1 MDQRLQKILSA
12 GGVCSRRKAEEYLR
26 EGRVT
31 VNGVPAAL
39 GDKADPETDTIALDG
54 VPVGRTETRTLLMLY
69 KPRGVVTTLADEKGR
84 RTVADLVKDCGARV
98 WPVGRL
104 DLDSEGLLLLTDD
117 GALTNALLHPSQEV
131 EKEYLVWVKGYR
143 TGAEKG
149 LERPMTLDGQALHPA
164 QVRRMCAHCGLTVTR
179 LKRVREGKLP
189 LDPALAPGQWRPL
202 TAAETALL
210 EREISVQD

>member
-104 DLDSEGLLLLTDD
+104 
-117 GALTNALLHPSQEV
+117 
-131 EKEYLVWVKGYR
+131 GYR

-149 LERPMTLDGQALHPA
+149 LERPMTLDGQALRPA
-164 QVRRMCAHCGLTVTR
+164 QVRLLAQTGERARLSVTIHEGKNRQVRRMCAHCGLTVTR

>member
-1 MDQRLQKILSA
+1 M
-12 GGVCSRRKAEEYLR
+12 GGW
-26 EGRVT
+26 
-31 VNGVPAAL
+31 
-39 GDKADPETDTIALDG
+39 I
-54 VPVGRTETRTLLMLY
+54 
-69 KPRGVVTTLADEKGR
+69 
-84 RTVADLVKDCGARV
+84 
-98 WPVGRL
+98 
-104 DLDSEGLLLLTDD
+104 LDSEGLLLLTDD

-149 LERPMTLDGQALHPA
+149 LERPMTLDGQALRPA
-164 QVRRMCAHCGLTVTR
+164 QVRLLAQTGERARLSVTIHEGKNRQVRRMCAHCGLTVTR